1 MNVNLNYNLRIK
13 NVKIIKLDLYANLI
27 FELNYFLK
35 PHFSFKCKFI
45 KNFNIKMRI

>member
-35 PHFSFKCKFI
+35 PHFFI
-45 KNFNIKMRI
+45 